1 MPERQLQNFFAPNE
15 LGAAQLPAPCRPKAS
30 SMLAYRVPLEDH
42 AVAPDR
48 FARNFKAAHSNI
60 ARLVNGFAVHARA
73 LDSDSTAL
81 TSA

>member
-1 MPERQLQNFFAPNE
+1 
-15 LGAAQLPAPCRPKAS
+15 
-30 SMLAYRVPLEDH
+30 MLAYRVPLEDH

-73 LDSDSTAL
+73 LDSDLTAL